1 MLDLLLSIGIS
12 LDGGFI
18 AFLIAI
24 TLLTMSPGVDTLVVI
39 RNTLRGGF
47 RDGAVTSFAICLGL
61 FVHAV
66 ISAGGIS
73 LILLQSAYL
82 FTALKLVGALYLIWL
97 GYKSLSS
104 ALARNHSSSLGQAL
118 EESTSEAQ
126 VSVWRSF
133 REGFLSNVL
142 NPKTIVFYMAF
153 LPQFIQHGEPAMV
166 KSLFLAGVHFA
177 IANVWQLLI
186 VLMVGRA
193 SVWLLKGSVM
203 RAVDGVIGGVMVAF
217 GLKLAM
223 DRS

>member
-1 MLDLLLSIGIS
+1 MSDFLLSIGIS
-12 LDGGFI
+12 LDGSFI
-18 AFLIAI
+18 TFLIAI

-39 RNTLRGGF
+39 RNTLRGGL
-47 RDGAVTSFAICLGL
+47 RDGVVTSFAICLGL
-61 FVHAV
+61 FVHAA

-104 ALARNHSSSLGQAL
+104 AMARNQSSSLVKVL
-118 EESTSEAQ
+118 EESTSEAR
-126 VSVWRSF
+126 VSVWKSF

-153 LPQFIQHGEPAMV
+153 LPQFIQPEEPAMI

-177 IANVWQLLI
+177 IANAWQLLI

-203 RAVDGVIGGVMVAF
+203 RVIDGVIGGVMVAF
-217 GLKLAM
+217 GLRLAF

>member
-1 MLDLLLSIGIS
+1 MSDVLASIGIS
-12 LDGGFI
+12 LDGSLV

-39 RNTLRGGF
+39 RNTLRGGY
-47 RDGAVTSFAICLGL
+47 RDGVVTSFAICLGL

-73 LILLQSAYL
+73 LILLQSAFL
-82 FTALKLVGALYLIWL
+82 FAALKLVGALYLIWL

-104 ALARNHSSSLGQAL
+104 ALARNHCSSLAKAL
-118 EESTSEAQ
+118 EESTSKDRI
-126 VSVWRSF
+126 SVWKSF

-153 LPQFIQHGEPAMV
+153 LPQFIQPEEPAMI

-203 RAVDGVIGGVMVAF
+203 RVVDGVIGGAMVAF
-217 GLKLAM
+217 GLKLAV